1 MIIEVETLIEIRFH
15 GLGGHGAVVAS
26 KFLADAASMSGNQA
40 QSFASY
46 GALRRGGKV
55 ESYVRISDN
64 PIRPHCKMYK
74 PDWVILMDESLTEDD
89 AVLSGLKNQG
99 KVLINSP
106 RPAASFRALNRFC
119 VYTVDAYGIAEDQ
132 GLVLPG
138 GMPVINTTLLGAL
151 VKLLEPVRMEDL
163 KEVIVRSTPKAE
175 KNIECAELGHQQ
187 VVSLSIASEPAES
200 AVNTPYSPTTSSE
213 KYPVYIPDKMTHCSR
228 CQICYIV
235 CPSLAIGFQKDPFAL
250 HLNKK
255 ICTQC
260 GICIEE
266 CPREAI
272 LWGGVEDD

>member
-1 MIIEVETLIEIRFH
+1 MINEVETLIEIRFH

-26 KFLADAASMSGNQA
+26 KFLADAASRNGNEA

-55 ESYVRISDN
+55 ESYVRISDS
-64 PIRPHCKMYK
+64 PIRPHCKMYD
-74 PDWVILMDESLTEDD
+74 PDWVILMDESLTKDN
-89 AVLSGLKNQG
+89 AVLSGLKDHG

-106 RPAASFRALNRFC
+106 RPAASFSALSRFC
-119 VYTVDAYGIAEDQ
+119 VYTVDAYGIAEEK

-163 KEVIVRSTPKAE
+163 KEVILRSTPEAE
-175 KNIECAELGHQQ
+175 KNLECAVLGHQQ
-187 VVSLSIASEPAES
+187 VVSLSAASEPAEGTVS
-200 AVNTPYSPTTSSE
+200 TPYLPTTSSGR
-213 KYPVYIPDKMTHCSR
+213 YPVYNPEKMSHCSR

-272 LWGGVEDD
+272 LWGGVGDD

>member
-1 MIIEVETLIEIRFH
+1 LINEVQTLIQIRFH

-26 KFLADAASMSGNQA
+26 KFLADAASRSGNQA

-55 ESYVRISDN
+55 ESYVRISDS
-64 PIRPHCKMYK
+64 PVRPHCKMYQ
-74 PDWVILMDESLTEDD
+74 PDWVILMDETLTHDN
-89 AVLSGLKNQG
+89 AVLSGLKDQG

-106 RPAASFRALNRFC
+106 RPAASFSALSRFC
-119 VYTVDAYGIAEDQ
+119 VYTVDAYGIAEKK

-138 GMPVINTTLLGAL
+138 GMPVINTTVLGAL
-151 VKLLEPVRMEDL
+151 VRWLETVRMEDL
-163 KEVIVRSTPKAE
+163 KEVILSNTPKAE
-175 KNIECAELGHQQ
+175 KNLECAELGHQQ
-187 VVSLSIASEPAES
+187 VVSPHAASEPAEDS
-200 AVNTPYSPTTSSE
+200 VNTPYSAPTSPGR
-213 KYPVYIPDKMTHCSR
+213 YPVYNPEKMTHCSR

-250 HLNKK
+250 YLNKK

-266 CPREAI
+266 CPSEDIFWRGA
-272 LWGGVEDD
+272 EDD

>member
-1 MIIEVETLIEIRFH
+1 MIEIRFH

-26 KFLADAASMSGNQA
+26 KFLADAASRNGNEA

-55 ESYVRISDN
+55 ESYVRISN
-64 PIRPHCKMYK
+64 SPVRPHCKMYD
-74 PDWVILMDESLTEDD
+74 PDWVILMDESLTKDN
-89 AVLSGLKNQG
+89 AVLSGLKDHG

-106 RPAASFRALNRFC
+106 RPAASFSALSRFC
-119 VYTVDAYGIAEDQ
+119 VYTVDAYGIAEEK

-138 GMPVINTTLLGAL
+138 GMHVINTTLLGAL

-163 KEVIVRSTPKAE
+163 KEVILRSTSDAE
-175 KNIECAELGHQQ
+175 KNLECAVLGHQQ
-187 VVSLSIASEPAES
+187 VVSLSAASEPAEGTVS
-200 AVNTPYSPTTSSE
+200 TPYLPTTSSGR
-213 KYPVYIPDKMTHCSR
+213 YPVYNPEKMSHCSR

-272 LWGGVEDD
+272 LWGGVGDD

>member
-1 MIIEVETLIEIRFH
+1 MIHEVETLIEIRFH

-26 KFLADAASMSGNQA
+26 KFLADAASMSGNHA
-40 QSFASY
+40 QSFAAY

-64 PIRPHCKMYK
+64 PIRPHCKMYN
-74 PDWVILMDESLTEDD
+74 PDWVILMDESLAEDD
-89 AVLSGLKNQG
+89 AVLSGLKDQG
-99 KVLINSP
+99 EILINSP
-106 RPAASFRALNRFC
+106 RPAASFSALSRFC
-119 VYTVDAYGIAEDQ
+119 LYTVDAYGIAEDK

-151 VKLLEPVRMEDL
+151 VRLLEPVRMDNL
-163 KEVIVRSTPKAE
+163 KEVILRNTPKPE
-175 KNIECAELGHQQ
+175 KNLECADLGYQQ
-187 VVSLSIASEPAES
+187 VVSLSAASEPAEG
-200 AVNTPYSPTTSSE
+200 AVSTPYSAPTSSGR
-213 KYPVYIPDKMTHCSR
+213 YPVYDPDKMNHCSR
-228 CQICYIV
+228 CQICYIF
-235 CPSLAIGFQKDPFAL
+235 CPSLAIGFQKDPFLL

>member
-1 MIIEVETLIEIRFH
+1 MIEIRFH

-26 KFLADAASMSGNQA
+26 KFLADAASRSGNQA

-55 ESYVRISDN
+55 ESYVRISDSL
-64 PIRPHCKMYK
+64 IRPHCKMYN
-74 PDWVILMDESLTEDD
+74 PDWVILMDESLTKDN
-89 AVLSGLKNQG
+89 AVLSGLKDQG

-106 RPAASFRALNRFC
+106 RPTASFSALSRSN
-119 VYTVDAYGIAEDQ
+119 VYTVDAYGIAGKK

-151 VKLLEPVRMEDL
+151 VRLLEPVRMKDL
-163 KEVIVRSTPKAE
+163 KEVILRNTPKAE
-175 KNIECAELGHQQ
+175 KNLECAEMGHQQ
-187 VVSLSIASEPAES
+187 VVSPLAAPEPAEGTVS
-200 AVNTPYSPTTSSE
+200 IPYSPTTSPDR
-213 KYPVYIPDKMTHCSR
+213 YPVYNLEKMSHCSR

-250 HLNKK
+250 HLNKE

-266 CPREAI
+266 CPRDAL

>member
-1 MIIEVETLIEIRFH
+1 MIYEVQTLIQIRFH

-26 KFLADAASMSGNQA
+26 KFLADAASRSGHQA

-55 ESYVRISDN
+55 ESYVRISDS
-64 PIRPHCKMYK
+64 PVRPHCKMYQ
-74 PDWVILMDESLTEDD
+74 PDWVILMDETLTQDN
-89 AVLSGLKNQG
+89 AVLSGLKDHG

-106 RPAASFRALNRFC
+106 RPAASFSALSRFC
-119 VYTVDAYGIAEDQ
+119 VYTVDAYGIAEKK

-138 GMPVINTTLLGAL
+138 GMPVINTTVLGAL
-151 VKLLEPVRMEDL
+151 VRWLETVRMEDL
-163 KEVIVRSTPKAE
+163 KEVILRKSPKAE
-175 KNIECAELGHQQ
+175 KNVECAELGHQQ
-187 VVSLSIASEPAES
+187 VVSPHTVSEPAEGS
-200 AVNTPYSPTTSSE
+200 VSTPYSAPTSPGR
-213 KYPVYIPDKMTHCSR
+213 YPVYHQEKMSHCRR

-266 CPREAI
+266 CPREAM
-272 LWGGVEDD
+272 LWGGSEDD